1 MSTTFETL
9 LRDSGKVRLDIDEVT
24 CLFRQAHPEA
34 ADEWDARLRLL
45 EALKSM
51 DGSVIK
57 LPDTSAWD
65 GKRTPALPRTIRI
78 LGNQKAVPIKRARAW
93 APELQD
99 LQDWVGGLRN
109 PITLSVLEAINEWI
123 IRYRDQDLQLVPT
136 PERSL
141 QIFGDEKRLDQLRA
155 GDAALFGGRLS
166 LARLGTY
173 VTPLPL
179 IYQRGERP
187 GPMLVVENLASYE
200 SFRRWNADAYSGHP
214 FGAVVWGEGNKILA
228 LTAGLLECASRLH
241 CDTVFYVGDLDPE
254 GLVFLTDLCKW
265 GRSVNLLVRP
275 HTAAYRFL
283 LDHGHRAPFVRARDV
298 RFADLAGHFPKEM
311 QEEISTLVR
320 SGHRIAQEALG
331 TEALHRVGHEIFHQG
346 TP

>member
-34 ADEWDARLRLL
+34 ADEWNARLRLL

-51 DGSVIK
+51 DGAVIK
-57 LPDTSAWD
+57 LPDESAWD
-65 GKRTPALPRTIRI
+65 GKRAPALPRTIRV
-78 LGNQKAVPIKRARAW
+78 LGNQKTTPTRRAQAW

-99 LQDWVGGLRN
+99 LQDWISGLRN
-109 PITLSVLEAINEWI
+109 PITLSALEAINAWI
-123 IRYRDQDLQLVPT
+123 ILSRGQELHIVPT

-141 QIFGDEKRLDQLRA
+141 EIFGDEKRLDQLR
-155 GDAALFGGRLS
+155 GSEAALFGSRLPLERLS
-166 LARLGTY
+166 TY
-173 VTPLPL
+173 VAPLPL
-179 IYQRGERP
+179 TYQQGERS
-187 GPMLVVENLASYE
+187 GPIMVVENLASYE
-200 SFRRWNADAYSGHP
+200 SFRHWNADTQSGHP

-228 LTAGLLECASRLH
+228 LTKGLLEYALRLH
-241 CDTVFYVGDLDPE
+241 CDQVFYIGDLDPE
-254 GLVFLTDLCKW
+254 GLKFLVDLCEW
-265 GRSVNLLVRP
+265 GRSANLLIRP

-283 LDHGHRAPFVRARDV
+283 LDHGRRAPFERARDV
-298 RFADLAGHFPKEM
+298 RSADLVDLFPETIR
-311 QEEISTLVR
+311 EEIYALVR
-320 SGHRIAQEALG
+320 SGCRIAQEALG